1 MTLHCVSCRYI
12 KTYSEFEMSKGE
24 VSVSVPEGEITTAQD
39 LLERYFHGDREFEC
53 AKLSEVDLHNAIL
66 HGANLSEA
74 LLDHAVLTRVDL
86 RGADLSWAD
95 LSEAQ
100 LAGADLRGAILTR
113 ADLSGADL
121 RHANLLHA
129 DLTLATLDGVRWAGA
144 IAPDGSVYPASDD
157 PTDGD
162 VMPPPPPRT
171 PGNDRTVEM
180 VRRELAQA
188 RARVA
193 VLESQLQEW
202 GVAIE

>member
-1 MTLHCVSCRYI
+1 MALRCVSCRYI

-39 LLERYFHGDREFEC
+39 LLERYSRGDREFEC

-129 DLTLATLDGVRWAGA
+129 DLTLATLEGVLWAGA
-144 IAPDGSVYPASDD
+144 IAPDGSVYPASDVSTD
-157 PTDGD
+157 SEAMPIAAEPT
-162 VMPPPPPRT
+162 PES
-171 PGNDRTVEM
+171 DRTVEM

-188 RARVA
+188 RARVTL
-193 VLESQLQEW
+193 LESQLQAW
-202 GVAIE
+202 GMAIE